1 MKRSVLILGIVAAI
15 LIVGGAFAFI
25 FMDNIADVADGDD
38 SGNSHKIADKVDN
51 ATSSD
56 SSSSDGDS
64 DIVSEVVK
72 FNYQNGDT
80 EGVVNYPLSIANIK
94 LSVLLT
100 EKQDVIRLSFRSKGN
115 FSVNDLAREHFNGG
129 GHLNAA
135 GGTLTCTLEE
145 AVDKLKSVLS
155 EYKELLKNEDW

>member
-25 FMDNIADVADGDD
+25 FMDNIANIADGDD
-38 SGNSHKIADKVDN
+38 SGTFHKIADKVDN

-72 FNYQNGDT
+72 FNYQNG
-80 EGVVNYPLSIANIK
+80 EGYYREVTYKDGGFRQFDNVTGELIGSSYDEDQEK
-94 LSVLLT
+94 LG
-100 EKQDVIRLSFRSKGN
+100 VIDGN
-115 FSVNDLAREHFNGG
+115 
-129 GHLNAA
+129 
-135 GGTLTCTLEE
+135 LE
-145 AVDKLKSVLS
+145 
-155 EYKELLKNEDW
+155 